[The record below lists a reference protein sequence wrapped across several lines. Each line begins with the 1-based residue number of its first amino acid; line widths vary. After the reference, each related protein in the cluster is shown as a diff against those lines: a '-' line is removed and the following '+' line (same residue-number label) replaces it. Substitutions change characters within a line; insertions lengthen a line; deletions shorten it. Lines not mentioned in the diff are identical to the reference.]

1 VPQMTIM
8 MKSLPWL
15 AAGLLAATAAQAQDY
30 DDVRLGSAT
39 REGGRVGA
47 ALIAGHA
54 YKGSDESKISLLPL
68 VEYRWANGWF
78 AGVGSGVGY
87 EFYRS
92 EGTNAGIRV
101 TPDFG
106 RKESR
111 SEALRGMGDV
121 ERSAELGLYLNYA
134 LPVQGLGLHVS
145 GRGGRNGVTA
155 DVGIAYG
162 IPLAPTLRLR
172 LGAAATVAN
181 ARNMQTYFGV
191 DDTQAAN
198 SGYAPYAAGAGLR
211 DARVSASLLYVLSPK
226 WVLTGSLTSSTL
238 LGDAADS
245 PLTRQRTS
253 LTALTSIS
261 YGF

>member
-1 VPQMTIM
+1 MPKMTM
-8 MKSLPWL
+8 MKRFPWL

-30 DDVRLGSAT
+30 DDVRLGSAV
-39 REGGRVGA
+39 RDGGRVGA

-54 YKGSDESKISLLPL
+54 YKGSDESKVSLLPL
-68 VEYRWANGWF
+68 VEYRWASGWF

-87 EFYRS
+87 EFFRS
-92 EGTNAGIRV
+92 EGSNAGIRV

-121 ERSAELGLYLNYA
+121 ERSAELGVYMNYA
-134 LPVQGLGLHVS
+134 LPVQGLGLHLS
-145 GRGGRNGVTA
+145 GRGGRNGAAA
-155 DVGIAYG
+155 DIGIAYG

-181 ARNMQTYFGV
+181 ARYMQTFFGV
-191 DDTQAAN
+191 DDTQAVN
-198 SGYAPYAAGAGLR
+198 SGYAPYTAGAGLR
-211 DARVSASLLYVLSPK
+211 DARVSASLLYVLAPK
-226 WVLTGSLTSSTL
+226 WVLTAGVTSSTL
-238 LGDAADS
+238 MGDAADS
-245 PLTRQRTS
+245 PLTRQRSS